1 MGWSSLHVV
10 VYCCCKGPHLQAVE
24 LVQAKDRE
32 LAQARQ
38 QLKQTKVNSKSHMC
52 CKSVMQLQG
61 EQLQPSK
68 ALMDNWRLPE
78 TKVTTCCM
86 SLYVHTL

>member
-52 CKSVMQLQG
+52 CKS
-61 EQLQPSK
+61 
-68 ALMDNWRLPE
+68 DDYNY
-78 TKVTTCCM
+78 VTAGRTAA
-86 SLYVHTL
+86 TQ